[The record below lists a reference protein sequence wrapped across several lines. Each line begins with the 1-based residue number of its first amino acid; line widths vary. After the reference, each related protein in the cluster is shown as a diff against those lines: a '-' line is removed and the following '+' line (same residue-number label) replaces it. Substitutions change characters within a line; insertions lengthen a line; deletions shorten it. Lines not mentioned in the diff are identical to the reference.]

1 MLSKYEMVGIGVS
14 VLFMALA
21 LYMVRI
27 ETTLLT
33 EGSGTRQFA
42 SVAGSDQVASVVVV
56 AEGED
61 INGLRA
67 SAIMDAADASGNL
80 TKMVIDDIKLG
91 EGAEVTNG
99 DTVEVH
105 YVGTLQN
112 GQEFDSSKKRG
123 EPFSFTVGEGMVIE
137 GWEKGLVGMKV
148 GGQRILVVPPNMGY
162 GENGIGPIP
171 GNATLV
177 FSIELLAIK

>member
-1 MLSKYEMVGIGVS
+1 MLSKYEMVGIGIS

-33 EGSGTRQFA
+33 DASGTSQLA
-42 SVAGSDQVASVVVV
+42 SVAATESAVVVV
-56 AEGED
+56 GEGENV
-61 INGLRA
+61 NGLRA

-123 EPFSFTVGEGMVIE
+123 EPFTFTVGEGMVIE

>member
-1 MLSKYEMVGIGVS
+1 MVGIGIS

-33 EGSGTRQFA
+33 DGSGTSQLA
-42 SVAGSDQVASVVVV
+42 SVAATESAVVVV
-56 AEGED
+56 GEGEN

-123 EPFSFTVGEGMVIE
+123 ESFTFTVGEGMVIE

-148 GGQRILVVPPNMGY
+148 GGQRILVVPPEMGY
-162 GENGIGPIP
+162 GDVPVGPIP
-171 GNATLV
+171 PNSTLV
-177 FSIELLAIK
+177 FAIELLEVK

>member
-1 MLSKYEMVGIGVS
+1 MLSKYEMVGIGIS

-27 ETTLLT
+27 ETTFLT
-33 EGSGTRQFA
+33 SGSGTSQLA
-42 SVAGSDQVASVVVV
+42 SVATTESAVVVV
-56 AEGED
+56 GEGED
-61 INGLRA
+61 VNGLRA
-67 SAIMDAADASGNL
+67 NAIREAADAKGNL
-80 TKMVIDDIKLG
+80 NKMVIDDIKLG
-91 EGAEVTNG
+91 EGVEVANG

-112 GQEFDSSKKRG
+112 GQEFDSSRKRG
-123 EPFSFTVGEGMVIE
+123 ESFTFTVGDGMVID
-137 GWEKGLVGMKV
+137 GWEKGLLGMKV

-162 GENGIGPIP
+162 GDQGIGPIP

-177 FSIELLAIK
+177 FSIELLSIK

>member
-1 MLSKYEMVGIGVS
+1 MVGIGIS
-14 VLFMALA
+14 VLFMAVA

-27 ETTLLT
+27 ETNLLT
-33 EGSGTRQFA
+33 SGTTESQLA
-42 SVAGSDQVASVVVV
+42 SVAASQSAAVIVVG
-56 AEGED
+56 EGED
-61 INGLRA
+61 VNGLRT
-67 SAIMDAADASGNL
+67 SALMDAADAKGKL

-123 EPFSFTVGEGMVIE
+123 EPFTFTVGEGMVIE
-137 GWEKGLVGMKV
+137 GWEKGLIGMKV

-162 GENGIGPIP
+162 GERGIGPIP

>member
-1 MLSKYEMVGIGVS
+1 MLSKYEMIGIGVS

-21 LYMVRI
+21 LYLVRI

-33 EGSGTRQFA
+33 DGSGTSRLA
-42 SVAGSDQVASVVVV
+42 SIDASSQSAIVVVG
-56 AEGED
+56 EGENV
-61 INGLRA
+61 NGLRA
-67 SAIMDAADASGNL
+67 SAIMDAADAQGNL

-123 EPFSFTVGEGMVIE
+123 ESFSFTVGEGMVIE

-162 GENGIGPIP
+162 GEQGIGPIP